1 MALVGTGNDLTAQL
15 LGQNQQDDPQP
26 FSNYWLHMDGKSLG
40 TAAVDR
46 ARRFRESQS
55 ADGLFRGYRLK
66 TAYFSMSTVPPSG
79 CRRCAVMPDGGLAP
93 LTEPCDPQSAA
104 SPNN

>member
-1 MALVGTGNDLTAQL
+1 L
-15 LGQNQQDDPQP
+15 LCLNQQDDPQP
-26 FSNYWLHMDGKSLG
+26 FSNYWLHMDGKSLE

-55 ADGLFRGYRLK
+55 ADGLLRGYRLK
-66 TAYFSMSTVPPSG
+66 TAYFLNEYRAASG

-93 LTEPCDPQSAA
+93 LTEPCGPLSAA

>member
-1 MALVGTGNDLTAQL
+1 MALDDTGYDLTAQL

-26 FSNYWLHMDGKSLG
+26 FRNYWLHMDGKSHE

-55 ADGLFRGYRLK
+55 ADGLLRGYRLK
-66 TAYFSMSTVPPSG
+66 TTYYF
-79 CRRCAVMPDGGLAP
+79 
-93 LTEPCDPQSAA
+93 Q
-104 SPNN
+104 